1 MTTLAIAL
9 AERLQVRRNQFEAL
23 GGGFGGI
30 GDTTLAVNFARHCRL
45 VADNPYVI
53 LPSSKG

>member
-1 MTTLAIAL
+1 MVTAHPI
-9 AERLQVRRNQFEAL
+9 L
-23 GGGFGGI
+23 GRVGSGFGGI
-30 GDTTLAVNFARHCRL
+30 GNTTVADNFARHCRL

>member
-1 MTTLAIAL
+1 MVTAHP
-9 AERLQVRRNQFEAL
+9 NL
-23 GGGFGGI
+23 GRVGSGIGGI
-30 GDTTLAVNFARHCRL
+30 GNTTVADNFSGHCPL